1 MNRPAVQVRAY
12 PSGRDRLRLIL
23 RCAHGDLRRVTVYYG
38 DRYAPADAPDLR
50 LEGQAA
56 LYLIGSDDLH
66 DYWACDLQVATRRVA
81 YYFLLDDGAERCLY
95 GEGGFCLDRPP
106 VPFWRWCF
114 EYPYVWWSEEMEPPA
129 WAREA
134 VVYQIFPDRFANGD
148 PKNDPPGTRP
158 WGERPTSRSFFGG
171 DLQGIIDHLDYLGEL
186 GVNCL
191 YLTPIFRAPSNH
203 KYDTEDYLEIDPAFG
218 DKRIARA
225 LVEACHA
232 KGIRV
237 VLDAVFNHC
246 GYNFAP
252 FQDAVRRGRR
262 SPYFDWFFIQ
272 GEHIRTGPHCNYETF
287 ANGVWSM
294 PKLRTDHPAVREYLI
309 GAAEL
314 WTRELGID
322 GWRLDVGN
330 EVHPEFWR
338 EFRRRIRAVNPE
350 ALIIGEVWHEAS
362 TFLQGDQMDAVMNYN
377 WQHLCEEFFGRRA
390 MDVRAFVEALN
401 RQRMWYRESVAAA
414 CWNILDSHDRM
425 RFLTACG
432 GDKARL
438 KLAVVFQFT
447 TVGVPYIF
455 YGTEIGLAGG
465 EDPDCR
471 RCMPWHPEEWDRDLL
486 AHYKRLIRLRRE
498 NRVFTHGRQV
508 DLVADAETGLYA
520 FARVAGS
527 ECALVCLNTGDRPA
541 VLDPGAL
548 RTAAEERGLGGVLAR
563 PGVLAYQTPPTE
575 GRGSRDSWSKEI
587 VIPSLGAVVWTF
599 GQSAM
604 EFDDV
609 SHEFSISSPRSEGIF
624 SLY

>member
-1 MNRPAVQVRAY
+1 MNRHAIQLKAY
-12 PSGRDRLRLIL
+12 PCGQNRLKVVL
-23 RCAHGDLRRVTVYYG
+23 RCARGDIKSVIVNYG
-38 DRYAPADAPDLR
+38 DRYGPPGADDAQLDRRMKLYPAV
-50 LEGQAA
+50 E
-56 LYLIGSDDLH
+56 DDLYQ
-66 DYWACDLQVATRRVA
+66 YWVGELELEARRFG
-81 YYFLLDDGAERCLY
+81 YCFLLDDGQDKLWYSET
-95 GEGGFCLDRPP
+95 GFSLCRPP
-106 VPFWRWCF
+106 KPLWRSCF
-114 EYPYVWWSEEMEPPA
+114 EYPYLWWSEADEPPA

-186 GVNCL
+186 GINCL

-218 DKRIARA
+218 DKRTARA

-272 GEHIRTGPHCNYETF
+272 GEHIRTGPDCNYETF
-287 ANGVWSM
+287 ATGVWSM

-350 ALIIGEVWHEAS
+350 ALIIGEAWHEAS
-362 TFLQGDQMDAVMNYN
+362 AFLQGDQMDAVMNYP
-377 WQHLCEEFFGRRA
+377 WQHLCEEFFGRRT
-390 MDVRAFVEALN
+390 MDVRTFVEALN

-414 CWNILDSHDRM
+414 CWNILDSHDCM

-432 GDKARL
+432 GEKARL
-438 KLAVVFQFT
+438 KLATVFQFT
-447 TVGVPYIF
+447 TIGAPYIF
-455 YGTEIGLAGG
+455 YGTEIGLTGG

-471 RCMPWHPEEWDRDLL
+471 RCMPWDPEEWDQELL
-486 AHYKRLIRLRRE
+486 THYKRLIRLRRE
-498 NRVFTHGRQV
+498 HRVFAHGRQV
-508 DLVADAETGLYA
+508 DLVVEEETGLYA
-520 FARVAGS
+520 FARVDGS
-527 ECALVCLNTGDRPA
+527 EYALVCLNTGDRPV
-541 VLDPGAL
+541 VLDQTTF
-548 RTAAEERGLGGVLAR
+548 RKAAEERGLGGVVAR
-563 PGVLAYQTPPTE
+563 PGILAFQTP
-575 GRGSRDSWSKEI
+575 SRESCGLRDPESGK
-587 VIPSLGAVVWTF
+587 VILPPLGAAVWI
-599 GQSAM
+599 GGLPA
-604 EFDDV
+604 
-609 SHEFSISSPRSEGIF
+609 SEE
-624 SLY
+624 SLAKGPE